1 MQTLAILISTDGSGA
16 NTTTNV
22 PSVRA
27 GASGGEKCQTPIS
40 ANTTTDVPSVRAG
53 ASGGAKW
60 QLLDDVDFILLPK
73 HSNGEERIWD

>member
-1 MQTLAILISTDGSGA
+1 MDGS
-16 NTTTNV
+16 V
-22 PSVRA
+22 
-27 GASGGEKCQTPIS
+27 

-60 QLLDDVDFILLPK
+60 QLLDAVDFILLPK

>member
-1 MQTLAILISTDGSGA
+1 MDGSVA

-27 GASGGEKCQTPIS
+27 GASGG
-40 ANTTTDVPSVRAG
+40 
-53 ASGGAKW
+53 AKW
-60 QLLDDVDFILLPK
+60 QSLDAVDFILLPK

>member
-1 MQTLAILISTDGSGA
+1 MDGS
-16 NTTTNV
+16 V
-22 PSVRA
+22 
-27 GASGGEKCQTPIS
+27 

-60 QLLDDVDFILLPK
+60 QLFDAVDFILLLK